1 MRRRNQIMALILLA
15 IFACFSAAMGYELAG
30 NKIGVWGLIAFILT
44 SIIALQLGYFLNLL
58 MEG

>member
-1 MRRRNQIMALILLA
+1 MALILLA

-30 NKIGVWGLIAFILT
+30 NKIGIWGLIAFILT